1 MATRT
6 LPGTEVGPRMIH
18 LDMVDYSLVHGG
30 QTLPILKQ
38 VSLSVARGQVVGLL
52 GPSGS
57 GKSTL
62 LALLAGVER
71 PTQGRIQVN
80 GVAFDTLSTDALAR
94 FRRQHLGI
102 VFQDFHLVPTLTAW
116 ENVALPLDLA
126 GLPDSRPQAMA
137 MLEQVGLA
145 HRTTHRPAELSGGEQ
160 QRVAIA
166 RAFVSRPALILAD
179 EPTGNLDQNT
189 SRHIID
195 LLFSFAKQWST
206 TLFLVTHDP
215 QLAGRTDQQFY
226 LRDGRLAEHN
236 GCA

>member
-1 MATRT
+1 
-6 LPGTEVGPRMIH
+6 MIH
-18 LDMVDYSLVHGG
+18 LDGVAYTLEHNGR
-30 QTLPILKQ
+30 TLPILRDI
-38 VSLSVARGQVVGLL
+38 SLSVERGRVVGLL

-71 PTQGRIQVN
+71 PTRGRIQVN
-80 GVAFDTLSTDALAR
+80 GVWLNPLSADDLAR

-102 VFQDFHLVPTLTAW
+102 VFQDFYLVPTLTAW
-116 ENVALPLDLA
+116 ENVALPLELA
-126 GLPDSRPQAMA
+126 GVADCRQRAMA

-145 HRTTHRPAELSGGEQ
+145 ARTDHRPAELSGGEQ

-179 EPTGNLDQNT
+179 EPTGNLDQDT

-195 LLFSFAKQWST
+195 LLLSFAKQWGT
-206 TLFLVTHDP
+206 TLFMVTHDAH
-215 QLAGRTDQQFY
+215 LASRTDFCFH
-226 LRDGRLAEHN
+226 LLDGRLEE
-236 GCA
+236 GR

>member
-1 MATRT
+1 
-6 LPGTEVGPRMIH
+6 MIH
-18 LDMVDYSLVHGG
+18 LDQVSFSLVHSG
-30 QTLPILKQ
+30 QKLSILKNI
-38 VSLSVARGQVVGLL
+38 SLSVAKGEVVGLL

-62 LALLAGVER
+62 LALLAGVEQA
-71 PTQGRIQVN
+71 TAGVVQVN
-80 GVAFDTLSTDALAR
+80 GIRLNGLSSDQLAH
-94 FRRQHLGI
+94 FRRQHLGV

-126 GLPDSRPQAMA
+126 GLPGSRQRAMA

-145 HRTTHRPAELSGGEQ
+145 HRTDHRPTELSGGEQ

-166 RAFVSRPALILAD
+166 RAFVGCPSLILAD

-189 SRHIID
+189 SQHIID
-195 LLFSFAKQWST
+195 LLFSCVAAWGS

-215 QLAGRTDQQFY
+215 QLARRADRC
-226 LRDGRLAEHN
+226 LHLVDGCLEGAQPC
-236 GCA
+236 G

>member
-1 MATRT
+1 MIYLDQVTYSLEHNGRT
-6 LPGTEVGPRMIH
+6 LHILRDI
-18 LDMVDYSLVHGG
+18 SLAVE
-30 QTLPILKQ
+30 
-38 VSLSVARGQVVGLL
+38 RGQVVGLL

-71 PTQGRIQVN
+71 PTRGRVQVN
-80 GVAFDTLSTDALAR
+80 GIWLTPLSADALAR

-116 ENVALPLDLA
+116 ENVALPLELA
-126 GLPDSRPQAMA
+126 GLPNSRQRAMA

-145 HRTTHRPAELSGGEQ
+145 ARTTHRPAELSGGEQ

-166 RAFVSRPALILAD
+166 RAFVTSPPLILAD
-179 EPTGNLDQNT
+179 EPTGNLDQET

-195 LLFSFAKQWST
+195 LLLSFARQWGS

-215 QLAGRTDQQFY
+215 QLASRTDRCFH
-226 LRDGRLAEHN
+226 LLDGQLEKET
-236 GCA
+236 